1 MFRWHVGERQKGKEY
16 SLLKK
21 KKQKQKTNQ
30 PNKQKHKSP
39 YFKRQQITIT
49 KTL

>member
-21 KKQKQKTNQ
+21 KKKPENQ
-30 PNKQKHKSP
+30 P
-39 YFKRQQITIT
+39 T
-49 KTL
+49 K

>member
-21 KKQKQKTNQ
+21 KKTRKPTNQ
-30 PNKQKHKSP
+30 ISKSTNP
-39 YFKRQQITIT
+39 HILKGNR
-49 KTL
+49 